1 MATKR
6 VEQPAVQ
13 SAGFRQGDLVERHGL
28 TFVVVRVAEAGLYLV
43 PVGAPVPAGEC
54 VRVGA

>member
-6 VEQPAVQ
+6 VEQPIAQ
-13 SAGFRQGDLVERHGL
+13 SIDFKQGDLVDRHGL
-28 TFVVVRVAEAGLYLV
+28 TFVVVRVAEDGLYLV

>member
-1 MATKR
+1 MATKK
-6 VEQPAVQ
+6 VEQPALQ
-13 SAGFRQGDLVERHGL
+13 SVGFKQGDLVERHGL
-28 TFVVVRVAEAGLYLV
+28 QFVVVRVADAGLYLV

>member
-1 MATKR
+1 MSIKTTKA
-6 VEQPAVQ
+6 PA
-13 SAGFRQGDLVERHGL
+13 SAPIKQGDLVEHHGL

-54 VRVGA
+54 VRVGG